1 LDDSTAIPLVL
12 SGEIS
17 SGVEQSP
24 DQFVADLYAVHA
36 NSLHRYLLLTGSRPA
51 DADELLQDAF
61 LRLFRCLREGEQV
74 EKPKAWLI
82 RTLQN
87 LRTDRARRESGH
99 ISLMGNVTQRGQL
112 AWTTRTLSP
121 EEAMLDH
128 ERFDRLQRAMGS
140 LTERQHQY
148 VLMRSE
154 GMTLREIAAMHGV
167 TVQSVA
173 ETCARAIER
182 LGKLTHE

>member
-1 LDDSTAIPLVL
+1 MPLVV
-12 SGEIS
+12 SREIS
-17 SGVEQSP
+17 PGVEQAP
-24 DQFVADLYAVHA
+24 DQLVADLYTMYA
-36 NSLHRYLLLTGSRPA
+36 SGLHRYLLLTGSSAP

-61 LRLFRCLREGEQV
+61 LRLFRCLRGGEQI

-87 LRTDRARRESGH
+87 LRTELVRRESGH
-99 ISLMGNVTQRGQL
+99 GLL
-112 AWTTRTLSP
+112 LRTAGPRSGLGWCSP
-121 EEAMLDH
+121 DQGPEAALIDH
-128 ERFDRLQRAMGS
+128 ERLQRLRAAMGS

-154 GMTLREIAAMHGV
+154 GLTLREIASAHGV

>member
-1 LDDSTAIPLVL
+1 MPLVV
-12 SGEIS
+12 SREIS
-17 SGVEQSP
+17 SGVEQDP
-24 DQFVADLYAVHA
+24 DQLVADLYTVHA
-36 NSLHRYLLLTGSRPA
+36 SGLHRYLLLTGSRPA

-61 LRLFRCLREGEQV
+61 LRLFRCVRDGEQI

-87 LRTDRARRESGH
+87 LRTDWARRESGH
-99 ISLMGNVTQRGQL
+99 GLLMRNVGARGDL
-112 AWTTRTLSP
+112 AWSSP
-121 EEAMLDH
+121 DRGPEAAMIDH
-128 ERFDRLQRAMGS
+128 QRFERLRAAMGS

-154 GMTLREIAAMHGV
+154 GMTLREIASVHGV

-182 LGKLTHE
+182 LGKLTNE

>member
-1 LDDSTAIPLVL
+1 M
-12 SGEIS
+12 
-17 SGVEQSP
+17 
-24 DQFVADLYAVHA
+24 
-36 NSLHRYLLLTGSRPA
+36 
-51 DADELLQDAF
+51 
-61 LRLFRCLREGEQV
+61 
-74 EKPKAWLI
+74 
-82 RTLQN
+82 
-87 LRTDRARRESGH
+87 RTDRARRESGH
-99 ISLMGNVTQRGQL
+99 STLMDSVVRRGQL
-112 AWTTRTLSP
+112 AWTSRTLSP
-121 EEAMLDH
+121 EEALIDH
-128 ERFDRLQRAMGS
+128 ERFSRLQRAMDS